1 MAFNE
6 TAFNE
11 AITSFFDEPDT
22 IDATETFEVF
32 WEAYKAK
39 GKLTLEQIDKEL
51 DDILEPIPPGLNTAV
66 YDLLVKNSTPA
77 AIAQVAPQTEAPVV
91 APAPIAQVAP
101 QTEAMVV
108 EDTTPIAQV
117 TPQTEAPVMAPA
129 PIAQV
134 TPIQSETVLVAPQT
148 QAMAVEDTAP
158 IAQVTPIQ
166 TQAPVVA
173 PAPIAQEERE
183 RKVKLAEVIAFVRKH
198 RTSTLADFQVTVSNN
213 LQPDNPTH
221 TALSDGMKLSEYV
234 GTKLPFQE
242 LIETVIAQFPDIKNN
257 MTQSAMIQGLISP
270 NEREQIK
277 GLYQGLNIPRPEKKI
292 SKKRKA
298 APAERAYKRRPP
310 VENSAPVENSINGND
325 RVMVTLEMMH
335 RQIGTMHELLGNL
348 LQHGQRQTVTE
359 PASEPVLMRTESMPT
374 SNWDS
379 PMEGME
385 GMEGG
390 SD

>member
-22 IDATETFEVF
+22 IDATENFEVF

-39 GKLTLEQIDKEL
+39 GKLTLEQIDNEL
-51 DDILEPIPPGLNTAV
+51 GDLMELADIPPGLNTAV

-77 AIAQVAPQTEAPVV
+77 AIAQVTPQTEAMAVEETAPIAQVTPQTEAPVV
-91 APAPIAQVAP
+91 APAPIAQV
-101 QTEAMVV
+101 
-108 EDTTPIAQV
+108 
-117 TPQTEAPVMAPA
+117 TPQT
-129 PIAQV
+129 
-134 TPIQSETVLVAPQT
+134 ETVLVAPQT

-166 TQAPVVA
+166 TQAPDVA
-173 PAPIAQEERE
+173 PVPITQEERE

-221 TALSDGMKLSEYV
+221 AALSDGMNLSEYV
-234 GTKLPFQE
+234 DTKLPFQE

-298 APAERAYKRRPP
+298 DDNAAAPAEEGAPKAKRAYKRR
-310 VENSAPVENSINGND
+310 APVKNIINGDD

-385 GMEGG
+385 GG

>member
-6 TAFNE
+6 TAFHQ

-22 IDATETFEVF
+22 IDATENFEVF

-39 GKLTLEQIDKEL
+39 GKLTLEQIDNEL
-51 DDILEPIPPGLNTAV
+51 GDLMELADIPPGLNTAV

-77 AIAQVAPQTEAPVV
+77 
-91 APAPIAQVAP
+91 
-101 QTEAMVV
+101 
-108 EDTTPIAQV
+108 PIAQV
-117 TPQTEAPVMAPA
+117 TPIQTETPVVAPA

-134 TPIQSETVLVAPQT
+134 TPIQTETPVVAPVPIAQVTPIQT
-148 QAMAVEDTAP
+148 ETPVVAPAP

-166 TQAPVVA
+166 TETPVVA

-213 LQPDNPTH
+213 LQPDNATH

-298 APAERAYKRRPP
+298 DDNAAAPAEEGAPKAKRAYKRR
-310 VENSAPVENSINGND
+310 APVKNIINGDD

>member
-11 AITSFFDEPDT
+11 AITSFFDEPET
-22 IDATETFEVF
+22 IDATENFEVF

-39 GKLTLEQIDKEL
+39 EKLTLEQINNELGDLMERADIPQGLDK
-51 DDILEPIPPGLNTAV
+51 AV

-77 AIAQVAPQTEAPVV
+77 AIAQTEAPVVAPAPIAQVTPQTEAPVV
-91 APAPIAQVAP
+91 APAPIAQV
-101 QTEAMVV
+101 
-108 EDTTPIAQV
+108 
-117 TPQTEAPVMAPA
+117 TPQTE
-129 PIAQV
+129 
-134 TPIQSETVLVAPQT
+134 
-148 QAMAVEDTAP
+148 AMAVEDT
-158 IAQVTPIQ
+158 
-166 TQAPVVA
+166 
-173 PAPIAQEERE
+173 APIAQEERE

-221 TALSDGMKLSEYV
+221 TALSAGMNVSEYV
-234 GTKLPFQE
+234 GTKRTFQE

-257 MTQSAMIQGLISP
+257 MIQSAMIQGLISP

-298 APAERAYKRRPP
+298 DDNAAAPAEEGAPKAKRAYKRR
-310 VENSAPVENSINGND
+310 APVKSIINGDD

-348 LQHGQRQTVTE
+348 LQHSQRQTVTE
-359 PASEPVLMRTESMPT
+359 LASEPVLMRTESMPT

-385 GMEGG
+385 GG

>member
-39 GKLTLEQIDKEL
+39 GKLTLEQIDNEL
-51 DDILEPIPPGLNTAV
+51 GDLMELADIPPGLNTAV

-108 EDTTPIAQV
+108 EDTTPIAQVTPQTEAPVVAPAPIAQV

-277 GLYQGLNIPRPEKKI
+277 GLYQGLNIPRPEKKNQQ
-292 SKKRKA
+292 KTQGR
-298 APAERAYKRRPP
+298 
-310 VENSAPVENSINGND
+310 
-325 RVMVTLEMMH
+325 
-335 RQIGTMHELLGNL
+335 
-348 LQHGQRQTVTE
+348 
-359 PASEPVLMRTESMPT
+359 
-374 SNWDS
+374 
-379 PMEGME
+379 
-385 GMEGG
+385 
-390 SD
+390 